1 MKISIYTYW
10 KLAKPR
16 QFKQLQNTAPQALID
31 GANIS
36 TATWLYN
43 IVLLENLASWILD
56 PQSSKLKTQSSHFET
71 RFLHLETWSIWASR
85 REDRVLSFECQLN
98 FWAVLLSSVKK
109 WKMMWST
116 CREHGTKKNLSPPA
130 GIEPMTFRTLVGCS
144 NCYKGLVASW
154 AIIIFKVHVWHAS
167 CPVVRK
173 VVGSRPVDDSDFSLS
188 WHVDHIIFHVI
199 L

>member
-1 MKISIYTYW
+1 MKISLYTYW

-71 RFLHLETWSIWASR
+71 RFLHLETRSIWASR

-109 WKMMWST
+109 L
-116 CREHGTKKNLSPPA
+116 KNDVINMSWARDKEKSESPA

-154 AIIIFKVHVWHAS
+154 AIIIFKVHLWHAS